1 MPLTASDVANDGAGF
16 VIGSGDSADLGQVL
30 FSVANPATAGLFTV
44 SFTGGTDPVTSAT
57 NPLLNLNNLTD
68 PSGDTINLDSFTE
81 GTITIGSPVPEPPSF
96 LLALSGMAVAMIAA
110 FTRKRLGHAI

>member
-1 MPLTASDVANDGAGF
+1 
-16 VIGSGDSADLGQVL
+16 
-30 FSVANPATAGLFTV
+30 V